1 MSQVRNPIILRT
13 ATKRHRSAAATRPLL
28 LPVGYVWQVA
38 LALTQAILARCHPFT
53 PRWPGLSPIY
63 RQEQT
68 PVLAQYAQNYRQ
80 NVFAPQLKLTLVA
93 AASPGPFHPN
103 QPATPFTWQV
113 LRPPVVAPASE
124 RLVLRLIQREQME
137 THALNETI
145 YRLMVRSQRIET
157 VTRQNR
163 SMIQAEFPVGTVT
176 SPAPVLPTPALA
188 RPVPRVVHRS
198 ATPQKTTEAEPPA
211 AAPSRWQPFT
221 PTGSRPQTQPALTET
236 VDVNRLTEQIMH
248 NIDRRLNAYRERTGR
263 M

>member
-13 ATKRHRSAAATRPLL
+13 ATRQNQPAAARPFGR
-28 LPVGYVWQVA
+28 VTVWQTAVAYKA
-38 LALTQAILARCHPFT
+38 LALVQAILTRCQPFT

-93 AASPGPFHPN
+93 AATPTPVHATYPAPN
-103 QPATPFTWQV
+103 LTWQV
-113 LRPPVVAPASE
+113 LRPPVAAPASE
-124 RLVLRLIQREQME
+124 RLVLRLIQREQVK
-137 THALNETI
+137 THALSETI
-145 YRLMVRSQRIET
+145 HRLMVRSQRIET

-163 SMIQAEFPVGTVT
+163 SIVQADASVGTVAAAA
-176 SPAPVLPTPALA
+176 PAPALA
-188 RPVPRVVHRS
+188 RPVPRVVHRPV
-198 ATPQKTTEAEPPA
+198 TPQKTTAAEPPA

-221 PTGSRPQTQPALTET
+221 PASSRPQPQAALAET